1 MPRSAAQGREIRTLL
16 GHAAVAWPLLRHAM
30 LRLPGIALALAALG
44 FLGLGPQ
51 QPTPEWGLILA
62 EGIGYVERAPWA
74 VLAPASALVL
84 ASVVAVELAGAGHG
98 ARVSTG
104 NTAGGVTLP
113 GTDPVQAPEH
123 VGAPGAR

>member
-1 MPRSAAQGREIRTLL
+1 MFRYVLP
-16 GHAAVAWPLLRHAM
+16 AVAWPLLRHAM
-30 LRLPGIALALAALG
+30 LRLPGVALALAALG

-84 ASVVAVELAGAGHG
+84 ASVVAVGLAGAGHG
-98 ARVSTG
+98 ARV
-104 NTAGGVTLP
+104 TAVNSAGAVQLP
-113 GTDPVQAPEH
+113 GTAPVQAPEH
-123 VGAPGAR
+123 VQGPAGAR

>member
-1 MPRSAAQGREIRTLL
+1 ML
-16 GHAAVAWPLLRHAM
+16 GVGKARVMLRHILPAVARPLLRHAM

-84 ASVVAVELAGAGHG
+84 AAVLAVGFAGAGQQK
-98 ARVSTG
+98 ARC
-104 NTAGGVTLP
+104 L
-113 GTDPVQAPEH
+113 
-123 VGAPGAR
+123 RR